1 MHTVCTVNW
10 MSVCVSLS
18 LSFCLFFGLFSF
30 SPDLG
35 QSIFYTTTCLLPFLS
50 DDILSTLPYTM
61 ISTLAT
67 FPPFLHKDIIEYL
80 STSFLPMA
88 ICEYDKTIHAS
99 SCQAVVSY
107 TTTLILFQRRI
118 EIPKRFLC
126 SGLHPQGRRS
136 PCLHQSVCFLYAY
149 DCDAVHLKSR

>member
-1 MHTVCTVNW
+1 MTSIAAYSMWILYVLLIEWV
-10 MSVCVSLS
+10 SVYLS
-18 LSFCLFFGLFSF
+18 LCLLCLFSF
-30 SPDLG
+30 LPDLG

-88 ICEYDKTIHAS
+88 ICEHT
-99 SCQAVVSY
+99 
-107 TTTLILFQRRI
+107 
-118 EIPKRFLC
+118 
-126 SGLHPQGRRS
+126 
-136 PCLHQSVCFLYAY
+136 
-149 DCDAVHLKSR
+149 

>member
-1 MHTVCTVNW
+1 MG
-10 MSVCVSLS
+10 VCVSLC
-18 LSFCLFFGLFSF
+18 LFFFFLFFFCLFSSLL
-30 SPDLG
+30 DLG

-88 ICEYDKTIHAS
+88 IREYNPSQTINAT
-99 SCQAVVSY
+99 Y
-107 TTTLILFQRRI
+107 
-118 EIPKRFLC
+118 
-126 SGLHPQGRRS
+126 S
-136 PCLHQSVCFLYAY
+136 PP
-149 DCDAVHLKSR
+149 DLKGQ

>member
-1 MHTVCTVNW
+1 MYLYMVYIYPF
-10 MSVCVSLS
+10 SLS
-18 LSFCLFFGLFSF
+18 CNAIFLFTYICLQHMYISLNYCLSLCVCASWLFLLPS
-30 SPDLG
+30 DLG

-88 ICEYDKTIHAS
+88 ICEYSHSVSNIHLHACEKKT
-99 SCQAVVSY
+99 
-107 TTTLILFQRRI
+107 
-118 EIPKRFLC
+118 LC
-126 SGLHPQGRRS
+126 
-136 PCLHQSVCFLYAY
+136 
-149 DCDAVHLKSR
+149 

>member
-1 MHTVCTVNW
+1 MNILILLRKTQKHENWLFKESPLSSVTPHVPNIVCSHFCPLENLKCHVPFT
-10 MSVCVSLS
+10 SVLAYSMWILYVLLIEWVSMYLS
-18 LSFCLFFGLFSF
+18 VSFCLFPFS
-30 SPDLG
+30 SDLG

-88 ICEYDKTIHAS
+88 ICEYDSITR
-99 SCQAVVSY
+99 QD
-107 TTTLILFQRRI
+107 R
-118 EIPKRFLC
+118 
-126 SGLHPQGRRS
+126 
-136 PCLHQSVCFLYAY
+136 CFFY
-149 DCDAVHLKSR
+149 

>member
-1 MHTVCTVNW
+1 MLILYVQLIEGV
-10 MSVCVSLS
+10 SVYLS
-18 LSFCLFFGLFSF
+18 LSFFCIFPFFS
-30 SPDLG
+30 DLG

-88 ICEYDKTIHAS
+88 ICEYDLSQDSHNETAK
-99 SCQAVVSY
+99 
-107 TTTLILFQRRI
+107 
-118 EIPKRFLC
+118 
-126 SGLHPQGRRS
+126 
-136 PCLHQSVCFLYAY
+136 
-149 DCDAVHLKSR
+149 